1 MMPQNHKSTAN
12 KQPRYRT
19 GFTMM
24 ELLIAATLVALLG
37 AMLYE
42 AIGSSIDSKEQ
53 IEQISDRY
61 DEVRIAMN
69 RMADEISMAYLS
81 DHYNREDRR
90 TKTLFREDSEGD
102 GERLI
107 FTSFSH
113 MRRVRDAKESDQNV
127 LSYWVDSDPEGSG
140 KSVLLRRERARIDET
155 TGEDIIK
162 DNESFTDVLC
172 TDVRDLTFDYWD
184 ENEKDWTEDWDSDS
198 LEHSN
203 KLPPR
208 VRIRMRIDDVSGREI
223 TFETQAE
230 IMLRLPVKLS
240 S

>member
-1 MMPQNHKSTAN
+1 MHRMN
-12 KQPRYRT
+12 KVIRIKRRHHSA

-37 AMLYE
+37 AMLYQS
-42 AIGSSIDSKEQ
+42 IGRSIDSKEQ
-53 IEQISDRY
+53 IEKISDRY

-81 DHYNREDRR
+81 AHYNHEERR
-90 TKTLFREDSEGD
+90 TKTLFREDSESEGD
-102 GERLI
+102 RLI
-107 FTSFSH
+107 FTSFPH

-127 LSYWVDSDPEGSG
+127 LTYWVDSDPGGSG
-140 KSVLLRRERARIDET
+140 QSVLLRRERARIDET
-155 TGEDIIK
+155 TGEDISN
-162 DNESFTDVLC
+162 DDQSFTDVLC
-172 TDVRDLTFDYWD
+172 TGVRDLTFDYWD
-184 ENEKDWTEDWDSDS
+184 ENEKEWTEEWDSDS
-198 LEHSN
+198 LETSN

-208 VRIRMRIDDVSGREI
+208 VRIRMSIDDQNGREI

-230 IMLRLPVKLS
+230 IMLRLPIKLS